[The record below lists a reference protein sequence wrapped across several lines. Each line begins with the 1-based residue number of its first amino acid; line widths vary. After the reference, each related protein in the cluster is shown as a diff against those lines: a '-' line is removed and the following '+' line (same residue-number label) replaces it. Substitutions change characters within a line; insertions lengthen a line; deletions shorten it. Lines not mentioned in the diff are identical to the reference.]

1 MKWINLLWV
10 IIVNIFL
17 MLIVS
22 ITMEYL
28 DLTTR
33 LQQLENTIS
42 TSVETAVD
50 TSMASE
56 EFFTEKFADKV
67 YSQSGSLNKDVK
79 TRAASKIRWYN
90 PDNHS
95 WVTGMTYIMAGYYE
109 EKGGKFPETQ
119 RVYNSYEASKSD
131 GKIYNWLFQ
140 SIDNLSD
147 AQEPGNS
154 YIAGDLPN
162 WSSTNERTASAVRAL
177 GLRYDEAS
185 RQANESLYEYFNKVG
200 KNITMNTAVKVREG
214 STQRFHVEPIEVPTL
229 LNTGLLLYDGTRGN
243 QNYNKISSNVINDNF
258 IQATHVGKRR
268 GSTSDAYSKYYLTPY
283 SLGVTYVPIKVFEPV
298 LKSHL
303 QQTAL
308 FNRLV
313 FEGYAENGGT
323 VEDSTNDDESND
335 VQTVL
340 DGGIGCLETSVYP
353 NSDDIAVKHADTGN
367 YINDGDIE
375 YDLDSIKIDVDY
387 KTVDFYDKNNAD
399 VITRVIGSKA
409 SEGSE
414 SQRETLEETVE
425 GLKNSDTIN
434 DSTKGSKPGLRVLAR
449 VTVRIKVNIPYH
461 SAILQWL
468 DYLKGEE
475 MRDVTHYGIKMWN
488 PETGYMKENSDGIW
502 YQYTTYR
509 AISR

>member
-67 YSQSGSLNKDVK
+67 YSQSGSLNKDTK

-109 EKGGKFPETQ
+109 ENGGKFPETQ

-140 SIDNLSD
+140 SNGKLSQ
-147 AQEPGNS
+147 AKEPGNAYNS
-154 YIAGDLPN
+154 VP
-162 WSSTNERTASAVRAL
+162 WSSTNQRTASAVRAL
-177 GLRYDEAS
+177 GLETS
-185 RQANESLYEYFNKVG
+185 RPSNNSIQSYFDKVG
-200 KNITMNTAVKVREG
+200 NKITMRTAVKVKNG
-214 STQRFHVEPIEVPTL
+214 TRFSVSSIEVPTL
-229 LNTGLLLYDGTRGN
+229 TNMGIELSS
-243 QNYNKISSNVINDNF
+243 YNSTSSSKINDNF

-313 FEGYAENGGT
+313 FEGYAETDGT
-323 VEDSTNDDESND
+323 VTDTEYT
-335 VQTVL
+335 QKVL

-353 NSDDIAVKHADTGN
+353 DGGDIPVAHADTGN

-387 KTVDFYDKNNAD
+387 KALDFYDENNAD
-399 VITRVIGSKA
+399 IITRVIGSKA

-414 SQRETLEETVE
+414 SQDETLRDTVR
-425 GLKNSDTIN
+425 GLRDSDTIN
-434 DSTKGSKPGLRVLAR
+434 DSTKGSNPGERILAR
-449 VTVRIKVNIPYH
+449 ITVRVKVNIPYH

-468 DYLKGEE
+468 DYLKGDE
-475 MRDVTHYGIKMWN
+475 MRDKTHYGIKMYN
-488 PETGYMKENSDGIW
+488 PDAGYMDEDSDGIW

>member
-42 TSVETAVD
+42 TSVETAID

-109 EKGGKFPETQ
+109 ENGGKFPETQ

-140 SIDNLSD
+140 SNGKLSH
-147 AQEPGNS
+147 AREPGNAYNS
-154 YIAGDLPN
+154 VG
-162 WSSTNERTASAVRAL
+162 WSSTNERTANAVRAL
-177 GLRYDEAS
+177 SLETSRPANNSIKSYYD
-185 RQANESLYEYFNKVG
+185 KVG
-200 KNITMNTAVKVREG
+200 KKITMRTAVKVKNG
-214 STQRFHVEPIEVPTL
+214 TRFSVSDIEVPTL
-229 LNTGLLLYDGTRGN
+229 TNMGIELDALNST
-243 QNYNKISSNVINDNF
+243 SSSKINDNF

-313 FEGYAENGGT
+313 FEGYAETDGT
-323 VEDSTNDDESND
+323 ITDTEYT
-335 VQTVL
+335 QKVL

-353 NSDDIAVKHADTGN
+353 DSDGIAVKHADTGN

-434 DSTKGSKPGLRVLAR
+434 DSTKGSHPGWRVLAR

-475 MRDVTHYGIKMWN
+475 MRDVTHYGIKVWN

>member
-1 MKWINLLWV
+1 MRWINLLWV
-10 IIVNIFL
+10 IIVNMFL
-17 MLIVS
+17 LLLVS

-42 TSVETAVD
+42 TSVETAID

-67 YSQSGSLNKDVK
+67 YSQSGSLNKDTK

-90 PDNHS
+90 KDTHS
-95 WVTGMTYIMAGYYE
+95 WVTGMTYIMAGYYQE
-109 EKGGKFPETQ
+109 NDGTFPESQ
-119 RVYNSYEASKSD
+119 IVYNGYEANKTD
-131 GKIYNWLFQ
+131 GKIYYWLFQ
-140 SIDNLSD
+140 SNRKLSE
-147 AQEPGNS
+147 AQEPGNDYNS
-154 YIAGDLPN
+154 SNLKS
-162 WSSTNERTASAVRAL
+162 WSSLNDRTQSAVRSM
-177 GLRYDEAS
+177 GLPSGSAS
-185 RQANESLYEYFNKVG
+185 RETSNSFYEYFNTVG
-200 KNITMNTAVKVREG
+200 KKITMKTAVKVRNL
-214 STQRFHVEPIEVPTL
+214 SSFSIQTVEVPTL
-229 LNTGLLLYDGTRGN
+229 INMGLLLYDGTHGN
-243 QNYNKISSNVINDNF
+243 PNYNTVNSAIINDNF

-268 GSTSDAYSKYYLTPY
+268 GETNDAYSKYYLTPY

-313 FEGYAENGGT
+313 FEGYAETDGT
-323 VEDSTNDDESND
+323 VTDADYS
-335 VQTVL
+335 QKVL
-340 DGGIGCLETSVYP
+340 DGGIGCIETSIYP
-353 NSDDIAVKHADTGN
+353 DGGDTPVEHADTGN

-387 KTVDFYDKNNAD
+387 KAVDFYDENNAD
-399 VITRVIGSKA
+399 IITRVIGSKA

-414 SQRETLEETVE
+414 SQEETLKDTVRGLEE
-425 GLKNSDTIN
+425 SDTVN
-434 DSTKGSKPGLRVLAR
+434 DNSKGSNPGERILAR
-449 VTVRIKVNIPYH
+449 ITVRIKVNIPYH

-468 DYLKGEE
+468 DYLKGDA
-475 MRDVTHYGIKMWN
+475 MQDVTHYGVKMWD
-488 PETGYMKENSDGIW
+488 PENGYMDEDSDGIW

>member
-42 TSVETAVD
+42 TSVETAID

-109 EKGGKFPETQ
+109 ENGGKFPETQ

-140 SIDNLSD
+140 SNGKLSH
-147 AQEPGNS
+147 AYEPGNS
-154 YIAGDLPN
+154 YNAGDLPN

-177 GLRYDEAS
+177 SLQSGEAS
-185 RQANESLYEYFNKVG
+185 RQANDSLYDYFNKVG
-200 KNITMNTAVKVREG
+200 KKITMNTAVKVRSG
-214 STQRFHVEPIEVPTL
+214 SRFTVSTREVPTL
-229 LNTGLLLYDGTRGN
+229 LNTGLLLYDGANGN
-243 QNYNKISSNVINDNF
+243 PSYNKTSSNVINDNF

-313 FEGYAENGGT
+313 FEGYAETDGT
-323 VEDSTNDDESND
+323 ITDTEYT
-335 VQTVL
+335 QKVL

-353 NSDDIAVKHADTGN
+353 DSDGIAVEHADTGN

-387 KTVDFYDKNNAD
+387 KTVDFYDKDNAD

-434 DSTKGSKPGLRVLAR
+434 DSTKGSNPGQRVLAR